1 MTLLPTRALPFALLL
16 TAGLPAALRA
26 EPLHERIDQAV
37 AASLPDFAR
46 RASGPSSDA
55 EFLRR
60 IYLDLAGTIP
70 TAAEARAFLK
80 DPSPAKRTALIDR
93 LLASPEHARHLA
105 RVLDVWLMERRPD
118 KHVPHAD
125 WLEYL
130 RAAAAANKHW
140 DELVRDIL
148 GSDGAE
154 PRTRPAAKFFL
165 DRDAE
170 PNLLTRD
177 IGRLFLG
184 MNLQC
189 CQCHDHPRIE
199 EYRQE
204 HYYGLYAF
212 VSRTTLVVPKADK
225 TGKLSVLGEKAD
237 GEVTFQSVFDKAK
250 VTKSTGP
257 RMPNGPALKEPAPE
271 KGKEYVVAPAAGVRP
286 VPRFSRRA
294 LLGPE
299 LTRAEHEPFKRNIA
313 NRLWA
318 LMMGRGLYHPLDLD
332 HPGNPPTHPELLALL
347 ADDIAARKFDVRGF
361 LRELALS
368 RTYQR
373 SSELPPGA
381 AEPDPEHLTS
391 ALLKPLSP
399 EQLAFALLQA
409 TGVADA
415 ERKALGAKASEAALD
430 ARLAPQASPLV
441 KAFASP
447 PGTPQVFDPRLDQAL
462 FLANGAAVRAW
473 LAPRPGSL
481 TGRLAVLPAADAIA
495 EELYLSVLTRL
506 PEAEERREVAEF
518 LAARPGDRTAALQD
532 LAWALLASA
541 EFRFNH

>member
-1 MTLLPTRALPFALLL
+1 
-16 TAGLPAALRA
+16 LPAQS
-26 EPLHERIDQAV
+26 LHERIDQAV
-37 AASLPDFAR
+37 AARLPDFIH
-46 RASGPSSDA
+46 RAAGPASDA

-60 IYLDLAGTIP
+60 VTLDFTGTIP
-70 TAAEARAFLK
+70 TAAEARAYLA
-80 DPSPAKRTALIDR
+80 DRSPQKHTTLIDR

-118 KHVPHAD
+118 KHVPRAD

-130 RAAAAANKHW
+130 RAAVAANKPW
-140 DELVRDIL
+140 DELVREVL
-148 GSDGAE
+148 AGDGAE

-165 DRDAE
+165 ERDAE
-170 PNLLTRD
+170 PNLVTRD
-177 IGRLFLG
+177 VGRLFLG

-189 CQCHDHPRIE
+189 CQCHDHPRVE

-204 HYYGLYAF
+204 HYYGIYAF
-212 VSRTTLVVPKADK
+212 VSRTSVIADK
-225 TGKLSVLGEKAD
+225 KLKLSVLGEKAE

-250 VTKSTGP
+250 VTRSTGP
-257 RMPNGPALKEPAPE
+257 RMPNGAALKEQAAE
-271 KGKEYVVAPAAGVRP
+271 KGKGYVVAPAAGVRP
-286 VPRFSRRA
+286 VPRFSRRS

-299 LTRAEHEPFKRNIA
+299 LTRAGHEPFKRNLA

-318 LMMGRGLYHPLDLD
+318 LLMGRGLFHPLDMD

-347 ADDIAARKFDVRGF
+347 ADDVAARKFDVRGF

-368 RTYQR
+368 QTYQG
-373 SSELPPGA
+373 SSELPAGA
-381 AEPDPEHLTS
+381 AEPDPAHLTS
-391 ALLKPLSP
+391 TLLRPLSP

-415 ERKALGAKASEAALD
+415 ERKALGAKATEAALG
-430 ARLAPQASPLV
+430 ARLAPLAAPV
-441 KAFASP
+441 IKAFAGA
-447 PGTPQVFDPRLDQAL
+447 PGTPQTFDATIDQAL
-462 FLANGAAVRAW
+462 FLANGPAVRAW

-481 TGRLAVLPAADAIA
+481 TDRLAALPTADAVA

-506 PEAEERREVAEF
+506 PEAEERREVGAF
-518 LAARPGDRTAALQD
+518 LAARPKDRAAALQD